1 MSADTMSLHTK
12 HLLTTH
18 LHTTH
23 LHTAHT
29 EVMNAEAMSS
39 ARLNAIALLQQRWQ
53 NSGLAAGDLVLLHS
67 NIMRTLVEFQRQ
79 QLPIS
84 AQDILQSL
92 LLTLG
97 PQGTLVMPLFNF
109 DFANGVAFDI
119 RHTQSHMGALTE
131 AARMHPAA
139 VRTGHPIY
147 SFAVIG
153 AKAADFAQVNNYS
166 AYAADS
172 PFGMV
177 TALGG
182 KIAALDLDDQ
192 QCMTYYHHVEEMLQ
206 VDYRYFKAFSGAY
219 TDAQGQCTQKTY
231 QIYVR
236 DLAKGV
242 ITRVNPAGE
251 LLWQAGLYHG
261 FRPRVGSG
269 VRWAFAQQM
278 FDFTADVI
286 RQQRALGT
294 LYALDTPT

>member
-1 MSADTMSLHTK
+1 
-12 HLLTTH
+12 
-18 LHTTH
+18 
-23 LHTAHT
+23 
-29 EVMNAEAMSS
+29 MNAT
-39 ARLNAIALLQQRWQ
+39 AIEHLQQRWQ
-53 NSGLAAGDLVLLHS
+53 SAGLASGDLVLLHS

-79 QLPIS
+79 QLSIS

-97 PQGTLVMPLFNF
+97 SQGTLVIPLFNF
-109 DFANGVAFDI
+109 DFTNGVAFDI
-119 RHTQSHMGALTE
+119 RHTPSHMGALTE
-131 AARMHPAA
+131 AARTHPAA

-153 AKAADFAQVNNYS
+153 AKAKDFAIVDNQS
-166 AYAADS
+166 AYAVDS
-172 PFGMV
+172 PFGLV
-177 TALGG
+177 TKFGG

-219 TDAQGQCTQKTY
+219 TDAQGRCTQKTY

-236 DLAKGV
+236 DVGKGV
-242 ITRVNPAGE
+242 VTRVNPAGE

-261 FRPRVGSG
+261 FRPRVGPG
-269 VRWAFAQQM
+269 LRWAFAQQM

-294 LYALDTPT
+294 LYALETTT